1 MMFSKPESLPV
12 HGGNNRFNN
21 GVSNIPVV
29 NKNVR
34 NLPPLIVAVVLEILC
49 NNGRSFFDLRN
60 RSFFLSLALQY
71 RY

>member
-1 MMFSKPESLPV
+1 MFSKSESLPV

-34 NLPPLIVAVVLEILC
+34 NLLTTLPTLIVGAAFLAVSHLVIVLSLTYQI
-49 NNGRSFFDLRN
+49 GRSF
-60 RSFFLSLALQY
+60 Y
-71 RY
+71 R

>member
-1 MMFSKPESLPV
+1 MMFSKQESLPV

-34 NLPPLIVAVVLEILC
+34 NLLPPYPTLIVGAAFLAIRHLVIVLFLTYQI
-49 NNGRSFFDLRN
+49 GRSF
-60 RSFFLSLALQY
+60 Y
-71 RY
+71 R

>member
-34 NLPPLIVAVVLEILC
+34 NLPPHIVAVVLEISC
-49 NNGRSFFDLRN
+49 NSSFFDLRN